1 MNRTLYPSMAVGYY
15 QLDAFHAPVFQFV
28 KESRPESFAFVI
40 CNAGTENLAISVVA
54 DSRDYEQ
61 CFCYIF
67 SAIMDFEM
75 ACIDIDVGDWMLNR
89 PLKELANFFIQFF
102 RNARALITI
111 YRKLATLP
119 ESTKSFGSA

>member
-1 MNRTLYPSMAVGYY
+1 
-15 QLDAFHAPVFQFV
+15 
-28 KESRPESFAFVI
+28 
-40 CNAGTENLAISVVA
+40 
-54 DSRDYEQ
+54 
-61 CFCYIF
+61 
-67 SAIMDFEM
+67 MDFEM